1 MSDIIDLFI
10 DESMIKNI
18 NDYNSIKEEIICEIC
33 QGILVKPKQCG
44 SCESIFC
51 EKCINNWLL
60 KNNSCP
66 KRCEKFEI
74 KNCPKLMTKILDKLI
89 INCPLCKSE
98 FNYDSFVYKH
108 YEKCFEEKK
117 MVKCPFCPDCQIK
130 YKALEEYNNKLIEEK
145 SKLLKEIQVYK
156 DKLAERENIFKNKL
170 KWMKSQELQNF
181 QLSNEDKTINIKY
194 KGCYEIY
201 LMDYFSQII

>member
-1 MSDIIDLFI
+1 MKGTPDDSEELFI
-10 DESMIKNI
+10 DDSTIINIKE
-18 NDYNSIKEEIICEIC
+18 YNSIKDEIICEIC

-60 KNNSCP
+60 KNDSCP

-89 INCPLCKSE
+89 INSPLCKNE

-108 YEKCFEEKK
+108 YEKCFEEKRWLNALFVPI
-117 MVKCPFCPDCQIK
+117 VK
-130 YKALEEYNNKLIEEK
+130 L
-145 SKLLKEIQVYK
+145 
-156 DKLAERENIFKNKL
+156 
-170 KWMKSQELQNF
+170 
-181 QLSNEDKTINIKY
+181 NIKH
-194 KGCYEIY
+194 
-201 LMDYFSQII
+201 